1 MTGPAFGDI
10 EKRTDIKFILEK
22 KWTFQDTKIYYITTT
37 LTVSHVPVMSVETN
51 NELEIKKCHS

>member
-1 MTGPAFGDI
+1 MTGPAFGEI

-22 KWTFQDTKIYYITTT
+22 EWTFQDTKIYYITTT

-51 NELEIKKCHS
+51 NELEIK

>member
-22 KWTFQDTKIYYITTT
+22 EWTFQDTKIYYITTT
-37 LTVSHVPVMSVETN
+37 LTVSDMPVMSVETN